1 MVFDI
6 PNAPAAELLRSPAAH
21 RIGEL
26 AHESGLLLSHFE
38 SRHHL
43 PLPEHWMPVGRP
55 DLAGNP
61 GWRGGHLWEH
71 KYSHFRY
78 DNPVGSFN
86 PGHRAKWTAHELC
99 HALVGFAWRPEAS
112 PLFYCLAGRV
122 AEALP
127 VALWYF
133 FDEAGLRRCPAHAG
147 GGPLF
152 NTHCEDCERRAAQGP
167 AKGRPDPQWA
177 ERGRAFVEAELAA
190 VQRTRETGVATLH
203 RYATIDLHSDALAWT
218 AAHRARLESR
228 EFARFRERFLEPTH
242 GAHDSLDGFM
252 DRVREVCDDLA
263 GGVPAKALG
272 GGRGLWIAQ
281 DVAWRLTMIIAEC
294 EGVVVEGLEE
304 LVTHLAM
311 APTVQS
317 VADIIDAYHSLGEE
331 WVLPSPDDLFAVG
344 YPLPGG
350 YGFATEQVA
359 QGVASVCP
367 ETATLLGDTFEPLV
381 DEFVRAE
388 PPVRAPVARRFATYL
403 QQVTPGTAAD
413 LARYESA
420 VNHPGA
426 ADPEADALGASAPG
440 DLAQVRLS
448 DGVEI
453 LNLESDLT
461 QFIGGEEG
469 GRHLVI
475 RKTAGGEVVIAEVTP
490 ETAAILQVLQ
500 DKGAAPTETLG
511 ISAPELDALRLL
523 GVIKPVAWLALH
535 PTGLR

>member
-1 MVFDI
+1 
-6 PNAPAAELLRSPAAH
+6 
-21 RIGEL
+21 
-26 AHESGLLLSHFE
+26 
-38 SRHHL
+38 
-43 PLPEHWMPVGRP
+43 MPVGRP